1 MGVISPPLRP
11 RAHVEAV
18 WEGVLDGTL
27 TAIGSDH
34 SHRGSRPSSRSTSS
48 SRAARA

>member
-11 RAHVEAV
+11 RSHVEAV

-27 TAIGSDH
+27 A
-34 SHRGSRPSSRSTSS
+34 PSAPITPIAARARTSRSTSS
-48 SRAARA
+48 SRAAPA